1 MPPRSRATSSPKRVK
16 AKCKVAESDITA
28 VTGQGKKV
36 RAADKAGLVSLQLTS
51 DINAPIRRS
60 GRPGAGTGGRNA
72 QLEKVGAV
80 LEAPTRTNL
89 PKGSTTLTPNISA
102 NPLAPEPRR
111 KGRGHP
117 PKPPPPYSIA
127 DSTGSAVAS
136 SRRKGKKAKTSS
148 APYSQVEPGVT
159 HEPSHA
165 SLQPSLSLREMG
177 GHFGFQIPQGNP
189 PIVPPGTEPDL
200 QAINNPYMTM
210 TKKDA
215 ENHARSAAQS
225 LTGGHQ
231 SSSSGP
237 SNLLRSVSALPVAT
251 LGLPSRPLSSA
262 RVLLTFS
269 EEHLDPSLRTV
280 SYEHRTNISLQHP
293 NSEDSNT
300 SSSDE
305 SSASGEDSDDP
316 ANIDNAGEREFG
328 WAEVG
333 GRHSAHPGF
342 SREPEPSPVH
352 ATSILAPD
360 FEFQYSR
367 DDDDMNAKQALAFNS
382 PLSNEGAPEGAQC
395 APEVSELGSQVRH
408 QSVDVSQGIQE
419 SDGSQP
425 EDVADDVLELLCHV
439 ARKKDLTNDE
449 DPDDKQQPA
458 KGRHGPKPTQLS
470 FYPAHWKNFLEDA
483 KGVCRAQHALENPFP
498 ALVKDSPGSIA
509 EALLAV
515 LVQWDEA
522 GKQFEPGYWPGH
534 KPDMAKLISVLSLA
548 FSRYF
553 LILPGIQLYED
564 LSTWRSEL
572 KKNVVVIAST
582 IPGLMPPS
590 NIPPQERASW
600 VEGAAAGLKAGSKFL
615 CDGVDE
621 QALQGKTRN
630 FANPVLRDTII
641 TFMYT
646 GPYRIVR
653 RHPDIFSKQLPLS
666 CLALVCAA
674 FVCVLD
680 GLIKNGSGQSFPKFT
695 AKEYGLTYKYALKS
709 LEHIMRDPYHGP
721 KLVEQLQSWAEAGWQ
736 GYTLVQ

>member
-16 AKCKVAESDITA
+16 AKRKVAESDITA
-28 VTGQGKKV
+28 VTGQGKKA

-51 DINAPIRRS
+51 DINAPIHRS

-72 QLEKVGAV
+72 QLEKVAAV

-111 KGRGHP
+111 KGRGRP
-117 PKPPPPYSIA
+117 PKPPPPYSIT
-127 DSTGSAVAS
+127 DGTGSAVAS

-165 SLQPSLSLREMG
+165 SLQPSLSLRETG

-200 QAINNPYMTM
+200 QAINNPYTTT

-215 ENHARSAAQS
+215 QNRARSAAQS

-237 SNLLRSVSALPVAT
+237 SNGDLLRSVSALPVAT

-262 RVLLTFS
+262 RVLPTFS

-280 SYEHRTNISLQHP
+280 SYERRANISLQHP
-293 NSEDSNT
+293 DSEDSDT

-305 SSASGEDSDDP
+305 SSGEDSDDP
-316 ANIDNAGEREFG
+316 ADIDNAGEREFG

-342 SREPEPSPVH
+342 SREPEPSSVH

-360 FEFQYSR
+360 LEFQYSR
-367 DDDDMNAKQALAFNS
+367 DDDDMNAKQALAFDNPS
-382 PLSNEGAPEGAQC
+382 SHESAPEGAQRV
-395 APEVSELGSQVRH
+395 PEVSELGSQVQH
-408 QSVDVSQGIQE
+408 QSVDISQGIQE
-419 SDGSQP
+419 YDGSQP
-425 EDVADDVLELLCHV
+425 EDVADDVLGQHHKTNGRPRLPDPASLELLRHV
-439 ARKKDLTNDE
+439 ARKKDPTNDE

-470 FYPAHWKNFLEDA
+470 FYPARWKNFLEDA
-483 KGVCRAQHALENPFP
+483 KGACRAQHALENPFP

-534 KPDMAKLISVLSLA
+534 KPDMAKL
-548 FSRYF
+548 
-553 LILPGIQLYED
+553 LYED

-572 KKNVVVIAST
+572 KKNVVVIA
-582 IPGLMPPS
+582 
-590 NIPPQERASW
+590 
-600 VEGAAAGLKAGSKFL
+600 
-615 CDGVDE
+615 
-621 QALQGKTRN
+621 
-630 FANPVLRDTII
+630 
-641 TFMYT
+641 
-646 GPYRIVR
+646 
-653 RHPDIFSKQLPLS
+653 
-666 CLALVCAA
+666 
-674 FVCVLD
+674 
-680 GLIKNGSGQSFPKFT
+680 
-695 AKEYGLTYKYALKS
+695 
-709 LEHIMRDPYHGP
+709 
-721 KLVEQLQSWAEAGWQ
+721 
-736 GYTLVQ
+736 